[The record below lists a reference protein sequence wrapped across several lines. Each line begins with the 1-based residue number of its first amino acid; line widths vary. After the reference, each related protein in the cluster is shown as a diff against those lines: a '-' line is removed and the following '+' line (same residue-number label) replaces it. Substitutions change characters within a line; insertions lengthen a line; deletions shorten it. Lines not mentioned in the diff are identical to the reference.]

1 MPSAPVT
8 AFFAA
13 VALAAVAGAAAVTLR
28 PPLLYG
34 PPPAPPAP
42 RPAPPRDPLRS
53 LPPELTEML
62 VHPGFDAP
70 SPFLRVTRIKP
81 EPFCKGLTATGLR
94 GAAFTASPP
103 PMVGWTC
110 VTDLVKPMDGP
121 EDKVSSLFVAVRGI
135 EADRIDNIRVK
146 LNLIDEATVP
156 LVKIVAKDLV
166 SQICR
171 DLGWEPPAA
180 VMAALETMKEG
191 RIIDNG
197 VSFDLRREFGPAE
210 RYNLIV
216 IFPRTLGSG
225 GENRFVTDIRR
236 TPVAR

>member
-13 VALAAVAGAAAVTLR
+13 VALAAVAGAAAVVLR
-28 PPLLYG
+28 PAPAR
-34 PPPAPPAP
+34 PPATTAPAP
-42 RPAPPRDPLRS
+42 RPAPPRDPLKA
-53 LPPELTEML
+53 LPPTLVDML

-70 SPFLRVTRIKP
+70 SPFLRLTLIKP
-81 EPFCKGLTATGLR
+81 EPFCKGLEAAGLKGAT
-94 GAAFTASPP
+94 FTASPP
-103 PMVGWTC
+103 PMLGWTC

-121 EDKVSSLFVAVRGI
+121 EDRVSSLFVAARGL

-146 LNLIDEATVP
+146 LNLIDPATES
-156 LVKIVAKDLV
+156 LVKIVARDLV

-191 RIIDNG
+191 RTVDNG
-197 VSFDLRREFGPAE
+197 VSFDLRREFGPAA
-210 RYNLIV
+210 RYNLIM

-225 GENRFVTDIRR
+225 GENRFVSDIRR
-236 TPVAR
+236 APVSR